1 MKLERYEKSF
11 YAVFW
16 NHSKIYQLTMPFGTE
31 ETNTSDTKDDTDN
44 LIVLGSNR
52 KVRCIGQ
59 IWSSKNPI
67 ETTGTSKYSIIP

>member
-1 MKLERYEKSF
+1 MRDMKNLSTQSFEIIQKSI
-11 YAVFW
+11 
-16 NHSKIYQLTMPFGTE
+16 NLTMPFGTE